1 MHAAIVCV
9 TVLNPVV
16 VVVQGRCTSVKR
28 VLTPRS
34 CDRVQSAWS
43 DEDPVPLV
51 GRRRVIQLQV
61 ARYADGKA
69 M

>member
-1 MHAAIVCV
+1 MHVLLQGAECV

-34 CDRVQSAWS
+34 CDRYIMVHSAN
-43 DEDPVPLV
+43 VKT
-51 GRRRVIQLQV
+51 LQ
-61 ARYADGKA
+61 
-69 M
+69 